1 MEKSVIKI
9 INWVGSIKSLIIH
22 TILFIVFFSLY
33 FFGVNFDRILLILT
47 TILSLETIYLSL
59 LIQLS
64 VNLQSKKIEDI
75 QEDIV
80 DIQDDIEEIQEDI
93 QEE

>member
-47 TILSLETIYLSL
+47 TIVSLEAIYLSL

>member
-9 INWVGSIKSLIIH
+9 INWVGSINSLIIH

-47 TILSLETIYLSL
+47 TIVSLEAIYLSL

-80 DIQDDIEEIQEDI
+80 DIQDDIEDIQEDI

>member
-9 INWVGSIKSLIIH
+9 INWVGSTKSLIIH

-47 TILSLETIYLSL
+47 TILSLEAIYLSL

-80 DIQDDIEEIQEDI
+80 DIQDDIEDIQEDI

>member
-1 MEKSVIKI
+1 MEKKVIKI
-9 INWVGSIKSLIIH
+9 INWVGSINSLIIH
-22 TILFIVFFSLY
+22 TILFIMFFSLY
-33 FFGVNFDRILLILT
+33 FFGIKFDRILLTLT
-47 TILSLETIYLSL
+47 TIVSLEAIYLSL

-80 DIQDDIEEIQEDI
+80 DIQDDIEDIQEDI